1 MTEILKY
8 NVCYDCTQ
16 IILLFTHYL
25 IYYLTYCYHYQM
37 IVKVVEVSTRQQ
49 ISVVLFTHK
58 PILQS
63 RQLVKLSIDTF
74 FRTSTVP

>member
-1 MTEILKY
+1 MTGILKY

-37 IVKVVEVSTRQQ
+37 IVKVVEVSTRKQ

-58 PILQS
+58 PNFT
-63 RQLVKLSIDTF
+63 VTSIGQIEYRHF
-74 FRTSTVP
+74 FQN